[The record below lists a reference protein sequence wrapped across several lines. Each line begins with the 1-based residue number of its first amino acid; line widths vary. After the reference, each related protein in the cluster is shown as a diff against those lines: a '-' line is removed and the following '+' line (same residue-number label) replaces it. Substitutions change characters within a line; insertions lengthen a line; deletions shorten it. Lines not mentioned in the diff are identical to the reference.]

1 MKVVEENYEVLMLPN
16 SPTMAQIK
24 SHKERKIRKSKAKAC
39 LFATISTTI
48 LTRIIS
54 LRTIKE
60 VWDYLK
66 EEYVWDKKKMRHVD
80 VEFNK
85 GIWVTKDRV

>member
-1 MKVVEENYEVLMLPN
+1 MKVVEEDYEVLMLPN
-16 SPTMAQIK
+16 SPTMAHIK

-66 EEYVWDKKKMRHVD
+66 EEYVWDKKKKWGM
-80 VEFNK
+80 
-85 GIWVTKDRV
+85 

>member
-1 MKVVEENYEVLMLPN
+1 
-16 SPTMAQIK
+16 MAQIK
-24 SHKERKIRKSKAKAC
+24 SHKKRKIRKLKAKTS

-60 VWDYLK
+60 V
-66 EEYVWDKKKMRHVD
+66 
-80 VEFNK
+80 
-85 GIWVTKDRV
+85 

>member
-1 MKVVEENYEVLMLPN
+1 MKVVEEDYEVLMLPN
-16 SPTMAQIK
+16 SPIMAQIK

-60 VWDYLK
+60 V
-66 EEYVWDKKKMRHVD
+66 
-80 VEFNK
+80 
-85 GIWVTKDRV
+85 